1 MSLPTGATSAAPSC
15 VPRTVRIS
23 GTISSGEDLHID
35 GIVDGDIEAPAHCVT
50 LGADGRVNGT
60 MFARDVTLAGAMDGK
75 ITAVEIVDIR
85 ATAQVTGEIVT
96 PGVIVAEGAFV
107 RGRIETKRSDAAV
120 RVARYRMERR
130 DQA

>member
-1 MSLPTGATSAAPSC
+1 MSIPTGAPTAPVSRLS
-15 VPRTVRIS
+15 RTVRVS

-35 GIVDGDIEAPAHCVT
+35 GVVDGDIEAPSHCVT
-50 LGADGRVNGT
+50 LGADSRVNGT
-60 MFARDVTLAGAMDGK
+60 MFARDVTLAGSMDGK

-85 ATAQVTGEIVT
+85 ATAHVTGEIVT

-130 DQA
+130 DQP